1 MVNHREYQMNKEVF
15 IMKKE
20 LLKGL
25 SEEQIKK
32 VEACKDSE
40 EILSLAKAEGI
51 ELTDEQLE
59 VVSGGGCF
67 YTIKCIKCG
76 SDNLS
81 DEYKEIN
88 HKEYRKFKC
97 NNCGH
102 KWREEV

>member
-1 MVNHREYQMNKEVF
+1 MWYINYKTNEEVTT
-15 IMKKE
+15 MRKE

-32 VEACKDSE
+32 VEACKSSE

>member
-1 MVNHREYQMNKEVF
+1 MWYIIYKNSKGVTTMR
-15 IMKKE
+15 KE

-32 VEACKDSE
+32 IEACKNSE
-40 EILSLAKAEGI
+40 EILNLAKAEGI

-102 KWREEV
+102 RWREEV

>member
-1 MVNHREYQMNKEVF
+1 
-15 IMKKE
+15 MKKE

-25 SEEQIKK
+25 TEEQINK
-32 VEACKDSE
+32 VNACKNSE
-40 EILSLAKAEGI
+40 EILALAKAEGVQLS
-51 ELTDEQLE
+51 EEQLAA
-59 VVSGGGCF
+59 VSGGGCF

-81 DEYKEIN
+81 DEYKELN
-88 HKEYRKFKC
+88 HKEYRLFKC

>member
-1 MVNHREYQMNKEVF
+1 MWYIIDKTNEEVTT
-15 IMKKE
+15 MRKE

-32 VEACKDSE
+32 VEACKSSE
-40 EILSLAKAEGI
+40 EILSLAKAEGV

>member
-1 MVNHREYQMNKEVF
+1 MWYIIDKNSKGVTTMR
-15 IMKKE
+15 KE

-81 DEYKEIN
+81 EEYKEIN

>member
-1 MVNHREYQMNKEVF
+1 
-15 IMKKE
+15 MKKE

-32 VEACKDSE
+32 VEACKSPE
-40 EILSLAKAEGI
+40 EILNLAKAEGI

-102 KWREEV
+102 RWREEV

>member
-1 MVNHREYQMNKEVF
+1 MWYINYKTNEEVLT
-15 IMKKE
+15 MRKE

-25 SEEQIKK
+25 TEEQIKK
-32 VEACKDSE
+32 VEACKSSE
-40 EILSLAKAEGI
+40 EILNLAKAEGV

>member
-1 MVNHREYQMNKEVF
+1 MEITMR
-15 IMKKE
+15 KE

-32 VEACKDSE
+32 VEACKSPE

>member
-1 MVNHREYQMNKEVF
+1 
-15 IMKKE
+15 MKKE

-25 SEEQIKK
+25 TEEQIKK
-32 VEACKDSE
+32 VEACKSAD
-40 EILSLAKAEGI
+40 EIINLAKSEGV

>member
-1 MVNHREYQMNKEVF
+1 MWYIIDKTDEEV
-15 IMKKE
+15 ITMRKE

-32 VEACKDSE
+32 VEACKNSE

-51 ELTDEQLE
+51 ELTEEQLE
-59 VVSGGGCF
+59 AVSGGGCF

>member
-1 MVNHREYQMNKEVF
+1 MWYINYKNNKEVLT
-15 IMKKE
+15 MRKE

-25 SEEQIKK
+25 TEEQIKK
-32 VEACKDSE
+32 VEACKSSE
-40 EILSLAKAEGI
+40 EILSLAKAEGV

>member
-1 MVNHREYQMNKEVF
+1 MWYIIDKTNKGVTT
-15 IMKKE
+15 MRKE

>member
-1 MVNHREYQMNKEVF
+1 MR
-15 IMKKE
+15 KE

-40 EILSLAKAEGI
+40 EILSLAKAEGV
-51 ELTDEQLE
+51 ELNEEQLAA
-59 VVSGGGCF
+59 VSGGACLEW
-67 YTIKCIKCG
+67 TIICPKCG

-88 HKEYRKFKC
+88 HIEYRKFKC
-97 NNCGH
+97 NDCGH
-102 KWREEV
+102 RWREEV

>member
-1 MVNHREYQMNKEVF
+1 MRE
-15 IMKKE
+15 E

-32 VEACKDSE
+32 VEACKNSE
-40 EILSLAKAEGI
+40 EILNLAKAEGI
-51 ELTDEQLE
+51 ELTEEQLE

-81 DEYKEIN
+81 DEYKELN
-88 HKEYRKFKC
+88 HKEYCLFKC

-102 KWREEV
+102 KWREEVQRMN

>member
-1 MVNHREYQMNKEVF
+1 MWYIIDKTNEEVTT
-15 IMKKE
+15 MRKE

-32 VEACKDSE
+32 VEACKNSE
-40 EILSLAKAEGI
+40 EILNLAKAEGV